1 VLLRSYDSPRVHRS
15 PSCSERSEAAL
26 GTAFARYHHEVPASA
41 DRSTRDGLEAL
52 RLLSLVERTLTGR
65 LEEALRTCGASLD
78 QWRIL
83 RLLADR
89 GGCPMTVVADHVLL
103 LMPKLSKLVDRMVAA
118 NLVHRRSDPQDR
130 RRVLIVVSERGR
142 RALAEWDEATADVRE
157 QFRELLG
164 ADAEQFGALLRRL
177 QDGLD
182 PAAVGVL
189 DQPTIAHG

>member
-1 VLLRSYDSPRVHRS
+1 
-15 PSCSERSEAAL
+15 
-26 GTAFARYHHEVPASA
+26 VPASA
-41 DRSTRDGLEAL
+41 DRSTRDGDEAL

-65 LEEALRTCGASLD
+65 LEEVLRTCGSSLD

-103 LMPKLSKLVDRMVAA
+103 LAPKLSKLVDRMVAA
-118 NLVHRRSDPQDR
+118 NLVHRRRDHQDR

-164 ADAEQFGALLRRL
+164 ADADQFEALLRRL
-177 QDGLD
+177 QDGLG
-182 PAAVGVL
+182 PAAPGVL
-189 DQPTIAHG
+189 DQPTAAHG